1 MNDYSNMTKIAELSE
16 TDVARINEF
25 QSKLRTLNDKDI
37 ILVAY
42 EK

>member
-1 MNDYSNMTKIAELSE
+1 MNDYNNMTKIAELSE
-16 TDVARINEF
+16 TEVARINEF

>member
-1 MNDYSNMTKIAELSE
+1 MNDYSNMTKIAKISE
-16 TDVARINEF
+16 TDVAKINEF